1 MFLLPVVV
9 IGVLAGFLLG
19 GRLGRLADVR
29 LRSPWLF
36 YLAIAMQMLA
46 FPSLVMPWHAAEGIA
61 TALSVGSYV
70 CLVSVFLLN
79 VRLRG
84 LAIAGGG
91 MLLNLAAIVTNGGHM
106 PALPSA
112 MRDGGL
118 MFTGVHNNSIADA
131 SPNLAWFVDRWAAPS
146 WVPLG
151 NVFSVGDVLIAIGV
165 VVTLAAAMG
174 ARVPFTARPVVAAG
188 DGGPGPA

>member
-1 MFLLPVVV
+1 
-9 IGVLAGFLLG
+9 
-19 GRLGRLADVR
+19 
-29 LRSPWLF
+29 
-36 YLAIAMQMLA
+36 
-46 FPSLVMPWHAAEGIA
+46 
-61 TALSVGSYV
+61 
-70 CLVSVFLLN
+70 VFLLN

-91 MLLNLAAIVTNGGHM
+91 MLLNLAAIVTNRGHM

-112 MRDGGL
+112 MRDAGL
-118 MFTGVHNNSIADA
+118 AFTGVHNNSIAEA

-146 WVPLG
+146 WVPFG

-174 ARVPFTARPVVAAG
+174 ARMPFSAAPAVPV
-188 DGGPGPA
+188 DPGPDAA

>member
-29 LRSPWLF
+29 LRAPWLF

-46 FPSLVMPWHAAEGIA
+46 FPSLVMPWHAAEGMA

-112 MRDGGL
+112 MRDAGL
-118 MFTGVHNNSIADA
+118 TFTGVHNNSIADSA
-131 SPNLAWFVDRWAAPS
+131 PNLAWFVDRWAAPS
-146 WVPLG
+146 WVPFG

-174 ARVPFTARPVVAAG
+174 ARLPFSAAPGAPV
-188 DGGPGPA
+188 DPGPDAA

>member
-9 IGVLAGFLLG
+9 VGVLAGFLLG

-29 LRSPWLF
+29 LRAPWLF
-36 YLAIAMQMLA
+36 YLAIALQMLA

-61 TALSVGSYV
+61 TTLSVGSYV
-70 CLVSVFLLN
+70 CLVTVFLLN

-91 MLLNLAAIVTNGGHM
+91 MLLNLAAILTNGGHM

-112 MRDGGL
+112 MRDAGL
-118 MFTGVHNNSIADA
+118 TFSGIHNNSVADA

-146 WVPLG
+146 WVPYG
-151 NVFSVGDVLIAIGV
+151 NVFSAGDVLIAIGV
-165 VVTLAAAMG
+165 VVTIAAATG
-174 ARVPFTARPVVAAG
+174 TDAA
-188 DGGPGPA
+188 A

>member
-1 MFLLPVVV
+1 MFLLPAVV

-19 GRLGRLADVR
+19 GRLGRLAEVR
-29 LRSPWLF
+29 LRAPWLF

-46 FPSLVMPWHAAEGIA
+46 FPSLVMPWQVAEGLA

-70 CLVSVFLLN
+70 CLVTVFLLN

-91 MLLNLAAIVTNGGHM
+91 MLLNLAAILVNGGHM

-112 MRDGGL
+112 MRDAGL
-118 MFTGVHNNSIADA
+118 AFSGVHNNSIADA

-146 WVPLG
+146 WVPFG
-151 NVFSVGDVLIAIGV
+151 NVFSVGDLLIAVGV

-174 ARVPFTARPVVAAG
+174 ARMPFSAASPIAG
-188 DGGPGPA
+188 DAGPDAA

>member
-9 IGVLAGFLLG
+9 IGVLAGFALG

-29 LRSPWLF
+29 LRAPWLF
-36 YLAIAMQMLA
+36 YLAIALQILA
-46 FPSLVMPWHAAEGIA
+46 FPSLVMPWQAAEGIA

-84 LAIAGGG
+84 LAIAGAG
-91 MLLNLAAIVTNGGHM
+91 MLLNLAAILTNGGHM

-112 MRDGGL
+112 MRDAGL
-118 MFTGVHNNSIADA
+118 LFSGVHNNSVAEA
-131 SPNLAWFVDRWAAPS
+131 SPNLAWFVDRWAAPP
-146 WVPLG
+146 WVPFG
-151 NVFSVGDVLIAIGV
+151 NVYSVGDVLIAIGV
-165 VVTLAAAMG
+165 VVTVAAAMG
-174 ARVPFTARPVVAAG
+174 ARLPRAASRTAVEDA
-188 DGGPGPA
+188 GPGAA

>member
-9 IGVLAGFLLG
+9 VAVVAGFLLG

-70 CLVSVFLLN
+70 CLVTVFLLN

-91 MLLNLAAIVTNGGHM
+91 MLLNLAAIATNGGHM

-112 MRDGGL
+112 MRAAGL
-118 MFTGVHNNSIADA
+118 AFSGVHNNSVAEA

-146 WVPLG
+146 WVPFG
-151 NVFSVGDVLIAIGV
+151 NVFSAGDVLIAIGV

-174 ARVPFTARPVVAAG
+174 ARMPFSAATVVPA
-188 DGGPGPA
+188 DPGPDAA

>member
-1 MFLLPVVV
+1 MFLLPAVV

-19 GRLGRLADVR
+19 GRLGRLAEVR
-29 LRSPWLF
+29 LRAPWLF

-46 FPSLVMPWHAAEGIA
+46 FPSLVMPWQVAEGLA

-70 CLVSVFLLN
+70 CLVTVFLLN

-91 MLLNLAAIVTNGGHM
+91 MLLNLAAILVNGGHM

-112 MRDGGL
+112 MRDAGL
-118 MFTGVHNNSIADA
+118 AFSGVHNNSIADA

-146 WVPLG
+146 WVPFG
-151 NVFSVGDVLIAIGV
+151 NVFSVGDLLIAIGV

-174 ARVPFTARPVVAAG
+174 ARMPFSAAPAVAG
-188 DGGPGPA
+188 DAGPDAA